1 MSVGSILGYYVQFK
15 RHKITLYIRIYIAL
29 NNNYMTEYIVG
40 YYTPNG
46 RRTITI
52 VADSREAARTEAYS
66 RGYQVIDVS
75 LD

>member
-1 MSVGSILGYYVQFK
+1 M
-15 RHKITLYIRIYIAL
+15 
-29 NNNYMTEYIVG
+29 NEYIVG

-52 VADSREAARTEAYS
+52 VATSREAARTEAYS